1 MRFISKLLVTALV
14 VFLGIALGNLLVDFV
29 ALPEWLAGPLPVA
42 VGIGLGFCVHDL
54 KFWKTENGK

>member
-14 VFLGIALGNLLVDFV
+14 VFFGIALGNLLVDFV

-54 KFWKTENGK
+54 KF